1 MALRRWP
8 VIAAAILAI
17 TLSGCSNKIGLFG
30 EQIDPDKVD
39 ETKPANPFAANTVHL
54 DIVQGDLSKVAPS
67 QNVTFA
73 GYWQQAA
80 NTPSDATL
88 AREFMVSGMAVSDR
102 QCLAWFEQ
110 LGQAQAKAGATA
122 DDLSGLGQLSAT
134 LMGLANASS
143 GSIGGVSAGFLFGK
157 QVISADTNAFIVTPD
172 IGTVKAQIVQLRAQL
187 AQRYKA
193 NALLPGFD
201 YFQALQD
208 LYDYDDQCSHL
219 SVKKF
224 VSDAVAT
231 AKNSQNPVASS
242 PADADDALTMK
253 AAGTTLGT
261 LFANASGPLSSDV
274 VVALYA
280 TVLAGAQVKDAGE
293 ANTFKTALQ
302 TAKLTDGAGAF
313 QLKKGVT
320 SDTLK
325 QVLSV
330 YNGQGALD
338 RALAAKL
345 APPAP
350 APAKTGIAQA
360 ITAVT
365 PLFKNPTPAP
375 TQAQIVALFGLVLQP
390 GLTAAQVAN
399 LRQAAGSTL
408 VDGNGQPI
416 LNGTATMDQLK
427 SALTAANADGSLATA
442 LKTALQ

>member
-1 MALRRWP
+1 MNRHARADFRRREFLGLGGGAAL
-8 VIAAAILAI
+8 AAAL
-17 TLSGCSNKIGLFG
+17 
-30 EQIDPDKVD
+30 PR
-39 ETKPANPFAANTVHL
+39 FAWA
-54 DIVQGDLSKVAPS
+54 Q
-67 QNVTFA
+67 
-73 GYWQQAA
+73 
-80 NTPSDATL
+80 TP
-88 AREFMVSGMAVSDR
+88 
-102 QCLAWFEQ
+102 
-110 LGQAQAKAGATA
+110 
-122 DDLSGLGQLSAT
+122 
-134 LMGLANASS
+134 
-143 GSIGGVSAGFLFGK
+143 
-157 QVISADTNAFIVTPD
+157 
-172 IGTVKAQIVQLRAQL
+172 
-187 AQRYKA
+187 
-193 NALLPGFD
+193 
-201 YFQALQD
+201 
-208 LYDYDDQCSHL
+208 
-219 SVKKF
+219 
-224 VSDAVAT
+224 
-231 AKNSQNPVASS
+231 PVAS
-242 PADADDALTMK
+242 LRLGFIG
-253 AAGTTLGT
+253 AGREGGALGT